1 MTIGIIG
8 LGFVG
13 LTFAVAAAKQGFI
26 VYGVE
31 KNNYIHKCLSEN
43 RAHFFEPGLD
53 RLIEKHMN
61 HNLFCVGKF
70 PEDVKF
76 DAFVITVGTPLQAGK
91 KEPDFGYIVSALDAI
106 KHIYTGVELIILRS
120 TVSVGTTRSVVLPAL
135 EKMVGKDNAVVPMV
149 SMCPERTVEGKAIE
163 ELVTLPQIISGNS
176 NEALEKA
183 QGIFRRITPY
193 VVEAGSLEEAE
204 LVKLYCNVYRDMDF
218 ALANVLNSAAQ
229 TFGIDGTSVIKNA
242 NLGYNRSNIAGSG
255 FVAGPCLEKDA
266 YLLTSNMKDCK
277 SRDFIRSARNFN
289 ESVEDEIVLWV
300 EHEIGKPSPDK
311 KILLTGMAFKGVPE
325 TSDLRG
331 SSSVNIAK
339 KLKKKGYVL
348 RLHDFIAGD
357 KDMRNLGLGEVF
369 HNLNEAC
376 AGICAMLVL
385 NNCRQYHSF
394 SFSQDI
400 YGAKI
405 LDVWDCCDELKE
417 KGYTRT
423 IGNMWIEEGL

>member
-76 DAFVITVGTPLQAGK
+76 DAFVITVGTPLQEGK

-106 KHIYTGVELIILRS
+106 KHIYTGAELIILRS
-120 TVSVGTTRSVVLPAL
+120 TVSVGTTRSVVLPTL
-135 EKMVGKDNAVVPMV
+135 EKMVEKDNAIVPMV

-204 LVKLYCNVYRDMDF
+204 LVKL
-218 ALANVLNSAAQ
+218 
-229 TFGIDGTSVIKNA
+229 T
-242 NLGYNRSNIAGSG
+242 
-255 FVAGPCLEKDA
+255 
-266 YLLTSNMKDCK
+266 
-277 SRDFIRSARNFN
+277 
-289 ESVEDEIVLWV
+289 
-300 EHEIGKPSPDK
+300 
-311 KILLTGMAFKGVPE
+311 
-325 TSDLRG
+325 
-331 SSSVNIAK
+331 
-339 KLKKKGYVL
+339 
-348 RLHDFIAGD
+348 
-357 KDMRNLGLGEVF
+357 
-369 HNLNEAC
+369 
-376 AGICAMLVL
+376 
-385 NNCRQYHSF
+385 
-394 SFSQDI
+394 
-400 YGAKI
+400 
-405 LDVWDCCDELKE
+405 
-417 KGYTRT
+417 
-423 IGNMWIEEGL
+423 